1 MKITVHISDLQLC
14 RIRGTLGVALDGLRG
29 QPPLGSSENVCSV
42 CGAEK
47 FDQGVKF
54 DQRYR

>member
-1 MKITVHISDLQLC
+1 M
-14 RIRGTLGVALDGLRG
+14 ALDGLRG
-29 QPPLGSSENVCSV
+29 RPPLGSSENVCSV

-47 FDQGVKF
+47 FDQGIKF